1 MRDFIL
7 LQPVTLCV
15 LGITS
20 NFISLQ
26 LVTLRVPVISHCYNQ
41 NCTLYACYYPDWSVG
56 RILKSKVNSSQGV
69 GPDKLELVSM
79 IVGYDMVWYDLVWF
93 SRIW

>member
-1 MRDFIL
+1 M
-7 LQPVTLCV
+7 
-15 LGITS
+15 LGIAS
-20 NFISLQ
+20 NFILLQ

-41 NCTLYACYYPDWSVG
+41 NCTLYACYYPGWSVG

-79 IVGYDMVWYDLVWF
+79 IVGYGMVG
-93 SRIW
+93 